1 MVQKR
6 RGRPPGKR
14 KEREPVIAARIPK
27 NILKSLEDLAK
38 KRGQTLSAQTLS
50 AEVRD
55 ALQFWVNRHAISR
68 RHNSRLGFAITA
80 LADYVEA
87 LTDKSW
93 IDDSLTRQVLREHVQ
108 ELVSHTLL
116 PLSEPVAVPADIKEE
131 ARLVSAVL
139 KHAMSRKFA
148 GTVIIDDPG
157 LATIA
162 QLLSDGRANVET
174 RPALV
179 AWRMQ
184 QKGRK

>member
-1 MVQKR
+1 MVPKR
-6 RGRPPGKR
+6 RGRPPGKTR
-14 KEREPVIAARIPK
+14 KEPEPVIAARIPK

-38 KRGQTLSAQTLS
+38 KRGLILSAQTLS

-55 ALQFWVNRHAISR
+55 ALQFWVNHHAISR
-68 RHNSRLGFAITA
+68 RHNSRLGFAIAA

-108 ELVSHTLL
+108 ELVSHTLS

-131 ARLVSAVL
+131 AGLVSAVL

-162 QLLSDGRANVET
+162 QFLSDGRANVET

-179 AWRMQ
+179 ARRK
-184 QKGRK
+184 QKGRT